1 MTQRGLQDCIKD
13 SLEKYFLDLNGETS
27 NGVFKM
33 VTQQTESATIKFVL
47 DKVNQNQSEAARI
60 LGINRATL
68 KKKVS
73 LYSL

>member
-1 MTQRGLQDCIKD
+1 MTQRSLQDCIKD
-13 SLEKYFLDLNGETS
+13 SLEKYFSDLNGETS

-73 LYSL
+73 LYNL

>member
-1 MTQRGLQDCIKD
+1 MKQRGIQDCIKD
-13 SLEKYFLDLNGETS
+13 NLEKYFSDLNGEST

-73 LYSL
+73 LYNL

>member
-13 SLEKYFLDLNGETS
+13 NLEKYFSDLNGETS

>member
-1 MTQRGLQDCIKD
+1 MKQRGLQDCIKD
-13 SLEKYFLDLNGETS
+13 SLEKYFSDLNGEKS

-73 LYSL
+73 LYNL

>member
-13 SLEKYFLDLNGETS
+13 SLEKYFSDLNGETS

>member
-13 SLEKYFLDLNGETS
+13 SLEKYFSDLNGEKS

-60 LGINRATL
+60 LGINSATL

-73 LYSL
+73 LYNL

>member
-13 SLEKYFLDLNGETS
+13 NLEKYFSDLNGESS

-33 VTQQTESATIKFVL
+33 VIQQTESATIKFVL

-68 KKKVS
+68 KNKVS
-73 LYSL
+73 LYNL

>member
-1 MTQRGLQDCIKD
+1 MKQRGLQDCIKD
-13 SLEKYFLDLNGETS
+13 SLEKYFSDLNGETS

-73 LYSL
+73 LYNL

>member
-1 MTQRGLQDCIKD
+1 MKQRGLQDCIKD
-13 SLEKYFLDLNGETS
+13 SLEKYFSDLNGETT

-73 LYSL
+73 LYNL

>member
-13 SLEKYFLDLNGETS
+13 SLEKYFSDLNGEKS

-33 VTQQTESATIKFVL
+33 VIQQTESATIKFVL

-73 LYSL
+73 LYNL